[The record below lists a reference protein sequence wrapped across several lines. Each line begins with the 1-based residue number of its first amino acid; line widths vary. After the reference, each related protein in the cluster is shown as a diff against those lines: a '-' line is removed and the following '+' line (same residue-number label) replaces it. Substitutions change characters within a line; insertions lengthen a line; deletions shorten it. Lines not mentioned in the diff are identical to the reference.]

1 MPARSHG
8 SSRFLSGANK
18 VSTTQ
23 SDVTSNVAHP
33 GICRRFQRQRFLL
46 LAVNQEA
53 RNRAPPRVGTEVGER
68 EVCLLFRSIAS
79 QQSRKLV
86 VFRSSIFNTC
96 MHQKHLRM
104 LGFGNCSLV
113 PRAAP
118 ASLCADSSCLMK
130 DDAWAS
136 RAPMEDHNDGEAKRD
151 LLRANLDVQQ
161 LKVRNS
167 RRAKWLV
174 AVPRMS

>member
-18 VSTTQ
+18 VSTTE
-23 SDVTSNVAHP
+23 SDVTSNVTHP
-33 GICRRFQRQRFLL
+33 GILPQVSAP
-46 LAVNQEA
+46 AVSPA
-53 RNRAPPRVGTEVGER
+53 RSKSGGKEQGAASSRDGSGRARGLSFVPFNRILTVTQI
-68 EVCLLFRSIAS
+68 VCD
-79 QQSRKLV
+79 
-86 VFRSSIFNTC
+86 RSSIFNTC
-96 MHQKHLRM
+96 MHQNHLCM
-104 LGFGNCSLV
+104 LGFGNCSCSACST
-113 PRAAP
+113 RI
-118 ASLCADSSCLMK
+118 SLCRFFLMK

>member
-1 MPARSHG
+1 M
-8 SSRFLSGANK
+8 
-18 VSTTQ
+18 STTQ

-33 GICRRFQRQRFLL
+33 GILPQ
-46 LAVNQEA
+46 V
-53 RNRAPPRVGTEVGER
+53 
-68 EVCLLFRSIAS
+68 S
-79 QQSRKLV
+79 
-86 VFRSSIFNTC
+86 
-96 MHQKHLRM
+96 
-104 LGFGNCSLV
+104 
-113 PRAAP
+113 AP
-118 ASLCADSSCLMK
+118 AVSPARSKSGGKEQGAASSRDGSGRARGLSFVPFNRISTVTQIVSQVLYLQHVHAPKSPSHVGFRQLLSGAACSTRISLCRFFLMK

>member
-1 MPARSHG
+1 
-8 SSRFLSGANK
+8 
-18 VSTTQ
+18 
-23 SDVTSNVAHP
+23 
-33 GICRRFQRQRFLL
+33 
-46 LAVNQEA
+46 
-53 RNRAPPRVGTEVGER
+53 
-68 EVCLLFRSIAS
+68 
-79 QQSRKLV
+79 
-86 VFRSSIFNTC
+86 
-96 MHQKHLRM
+96 M
-104 LGFGNCSLV
+104 LGFGNCSG
-113 PRAAP
+113 AACSTRI
-118 ASLCADSSCLMK
+118 SLWRFFLMK